1 MARLG
6 GRSSESL
13 SIPAAGLAGI
23 LRDHNARSNV
33 LLGTL
38 ALQPPSIA
46 SSPESSV
53 SEADIGEDD
62 PDELK
67 EEDVW
72 AAETRLLQP
81 DLSKPSKYGEAS
93 SFLYAES
100 SFGPGFSKQKPRA
113 TVKSLGLGLGFGK
126 ADGDSA
132 LGLGSKAKKRENGAM
147 GEFVSGLGRQKTNA
161 GEVMRSSSRRRERG
175 PVVADTFANG
185 GLSRHTRPL
194 ESSPSSHVKSPSR
207 RSAASWMIPQLGG
220 VSKHSSRRHAER
232 QSAPVQVPDWSKIVV
247 KHKGKPGAA
256 KDDSEEGDKDD
267 DEDRLPPHELLARE
281 YARSQ
286 RTTFSVCEGQ
296 GRTLKGR
303 DLSRV
308 RDAVWSQ
315 MGFAD

>member
-13 SIPAAGLAGI
+13 SIPTTGLASI
-23 LRDHNARSNV
+23 LTDHEARSNV

-38 ALQPPSIA
+38 GLQTPSVV

-53 SEADIGEDD
+53 SEVDIGEDD

-67 EEDVW
+67 EEDIW
-72 AAETRLLQP
+72 AAEAKFLEP
-81 DLSKPSKYGEAS
+81 DLSKPTANGA
-93 SFLYAES
+93 FNGDS
-100 SFGPGFSKQKPRA
+100 SFGHGFNKQNLNV
-113 TVKSLGLGLGFGK
+113 TGKSSGSGLGFGK
-126 ADGDSA
+126 AERDSA
-132 LGLGSKAKKRENGAM
+132 DSLEVGLKAKRKENGAV
-147 GEFVSGLGRQKTNA
+147 GDVFSGFERPKTNA
-161 GEVMRSSSRRRERG
+161 GEVVRSSSWRRERG
-175 PVVADTFANG
+175 SVVAGAFVNG
-185 GLSRHTRPL
+185 GGVSRHNRPF
-194 ESSPSSHVKSPSR
+194 ESPTSSHIKSPSR
-207 RSAASWMIPQLGG
+207 RSTASWMIPQVGG
-220 VSKHSSRRHAER
+220 VNKHSSRRHAER
-232 QSAPVQVPDWSKIVV
+232 QSAPVEVPDWSQIMV
-247 KHKGKPGAA
+247 KHKVEPVAA
-256 KDDSEEGDKDD
+256 KGDGEGGKDD
-267 DEDRLPPHELLARE
+267 DDDRLPPHELLARE